1 MRPYRRLGI
10 VGQRAQAPVEGNRL
24 VVISKYACLARGTD
38 EVNTCCRIGAVP
50 NHVSKTD
57 NRIGLM
63 LLSELQRPGQCLQIG
78 VNVGEDSD
86 SHRRSQNVEA
96 EDRVFEKG
104 YYRFM

>member
-24 VVISKYACLARGTD
+24 VVISQDARLARCTD
-38 EVNTCCRIGAVP
+38 EVDTCSGIGAVP
-50 NHVSKTD
+50 NHISEAD

-78 VNVGEDSD
+78 VNVREDSD